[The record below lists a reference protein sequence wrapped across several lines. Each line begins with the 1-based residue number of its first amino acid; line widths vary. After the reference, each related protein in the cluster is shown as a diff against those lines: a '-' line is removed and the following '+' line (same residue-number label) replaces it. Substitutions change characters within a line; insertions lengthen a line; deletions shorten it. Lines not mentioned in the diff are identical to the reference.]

1 MTELTTLNGSDLA
14 LRDGSAM
21 SVPAAASPCGLP
33 QTFAEQMQ
41 FAEMVATSDLV
52 PKALQGKP
60 ANVFLVVQKAIGL
73 QISFDL
79 ALAQTHVIDNR
90 VTPSAELLRI
100 LLRRAKHDLE
110 ITPPTDKEV
119 HAVLTLAHRPNKPIA
134 VEYTIAEAQVA
145 GLTGKPVW
153 KQHGKSM
160 LVAAVTRRAIKWHC
174 PEVAA
179 GLDLGDDTIDAL
191 FEDQDAKPSPPRQIA
206 SERVDSD
213 QRHADEPQAA
223 ADDVYDGQSEL
234 ARAVLGKAHS
244 ARTVTALTNLGKEA
258 RKEGLLDVVVAD
270 SGQTLQD
277 VLMERMAELESG
289 ASTPA

>member
-14 LRDGSAM
+14 VRGAGAM
-21 SVPAAASPCGLP
+21 PVPAAASPFGLP

-41 FAEMVATSDLV
+41 FAEMVSKSDLV

-60 ANVFLVVQKAIGL
+60 ENVFLVLQKAVGL
-73 QISFDL
+73 QVSFDL
-79 ALAQTHVIDNR
+79 ALSQCHVIDNK

-100 LLRRAKHDLE
+100 LLRRAKHDFE
-110 ITPPTDKEV
+110 IDPPSDKAAR
-119 HAVLTLAHRPNKPIA
+119 AVLTLAHRPHKPIE
-134 VEYTIAEAQVA
+134 VEYTIAEAQTA

-191 FEDQDAKPSPPRQIA
+191 FEDDNASASPPRQVA
-206 SERVDSD
+206 SERVDSSS
-213 QRHADEPQAA
+213 RAAHATEVP
-223 ADDVYDGQSEL
+223 ADD
-234 ARAVLGKAHS
+234 ARTEQAREVLSKAYS
-244 ARTVTALTNLGKEA
+244 ARTVTALTNLGKDA
-258 RKEGLLDVVVAD
+258 RKGDLLEVVVGDA
-270 SGQTLQD
+270 GQTLQQA
-277 VLMERMAELESG
+277 LMDRMAELESG
-289 ASTPA
+289 ADAPA

>member
-1 MTELTTLNGSDLA
+1 MP
-14 LRDGSAM
+14 
-21 SVPAAASPCGLP
+21 VPAAASPIGLP
-33 QTFAEQMQ
+33 QTFGEQMQ
-41 FAEMVATSDLV
+41 FAEMVAKSDLV
-52 PKALQGKP
+52 PKALQGRP
-60 ANVFLVVQKAIGL
+60 ENVFLVIQKAVGL

-90 VTPSAELLRI
+90 VSPSAELLRI

-110 ITPPTDKEV
+110 IEPPTDKAV
-119 HAVLTLAHRPNKPIA
+119 HAVLTLAHRPNKPIE

-153 KQHGKSM
+153 KQHCKSM
-160 LVAAVTRRAIKWHC
+160 LVAAVSRRAVKWHC

-191 FEDQDAKPSPPRQIA
+191 FEQQDATPSTPPRQVA

-213 QRHADEPQAA
+213 EADASESEPGLPDPQVEQART
-223 ADDVYDGQSEL
+223 VL
-234 ARAVLGKAHS
+234 AKAQS

-258 RKEGLLDVVVAD
+258 RKEGLLDVVVGD

-289 ASTPA
+289 ASAPA